1 MRFRID
7 LKLFLIVFIF
17 IFTKQIH
24 IYILMM
30 GFALLHE
37 LGHLFAGIFLKMKPE
52 KIEIIPVG
60 LTISFK
66 VSIKDINKKIG
77 NSNMLELKKIFVALA
92 GPTMNLIII
101 LITKN
106 MQIEIIKQ
114 IEIIYA
120 NTCIFIF
127 NMLPIYPLD
136 GGRIIKGIL
145 EIKQGRKMANYHI
158 NKTSI
163 IITSLLTILSIIV
176 LYYNFNMSIILIIT
190 YIWILVIKE
199 NKVAR
204 HKQKIYEIIEKT
216 IEKKIKK

>member
-37 LGHLFAGIFLKMKPE
+37 LGHLFAGILLKMKPE

-120 NTCIFIF
+120 NICIFIF

-145 EIKQGRKMANYHI
+145 EIKQGRKKANYHI
-158 NKTSI
+158 NKASI
-163 IITSLLTILSIIV
+163 IITILLTILSIIV

-190 YIWILVIKE
+190 YIWILIIKE
-199 NKVAR
+199 NKVTK
-204 HKQKIYEIIEKT
+204 HKQKIYEIIEKNY
-216 IEKKIKK
+216 

>member
-30 GFALLHE
+30 IFALLHE
-37 LGHLFAGIFLKMKPE
+37 LGHLFAGILLKMKPE

-66 VSIKDINKKIG
+66 VSIKDINQKIG

-120 NTCIFIF
+120 NICIFIF

-158 NKTSI
+158 NKASI

-190 YIWILVIKE
+190 YIWILVIQE
-199 NKVAR
+199 NKIAK
-204 HKQKIYEIIEKT
+204 HKQKIYEIIEKNY
-216 IEKKIKK
+216 

>member
-7 LKLFLIVFIF
+7 LKLFLIAFIF

-30 GFALLHE
+30 GFAILHE

-60 LTISFK
+60 ITISFK
-66 VSIKDINKKIG
+66 VSIKDMNKKIG
-77 NSNMLELKKIFVALA
+77 KSNMLELKKLFVALA
-92 GPTMNLIII
+92 GPITNLIII
-101 LITKN
+101 LITVN
-106 MQIEIIKQ
+106 MQMEIIEQ

-120 NTCIFIF
+120 NICIFIF

-136 GGRIIKGIL
+136 GGRIIKGLI
-145 EIKQGRKMANYHI
+145 EIKKGRKKANYYT
-158 NKTSI
+158 NKLSLF
-163 IITSLLTILSIIV
+163 ITILFTILSIVVIYHN
-176 LYYNFNMSIILIIT
+176 LNISITLIMI

-199 NKVAR
+199 NKLANR
-204 HKQKIYEIIEKT
+204 KQKIYEILEKNY
-216 IEKKIKK
+216 

>member
-30 GFALLHE
+30 IFALLHE
-37 LGHLFAGIFLKMKPE
+37 LGHLFAGILLKMKPE

-66 VSIKDINKKIG
+66 VSIKDINKKIE

-120 NTCIFIF
+120 NICIFIF

-158 NKTSI
+158 NKASI
-163 IITSLLTILSIIV
+163 IITSLLTILSI
-176 LYYNFNMSIILIIT
+176 
-190 YIWILVIKE
+190 
-199 NKVAR
+199 
-204 HKQKIYEIIEKT
+204 HIYGF
-216 IEKKIKK
+216 